1 MSTTAAVFGIW
12 LTATGPAP
20 WDGKWPEQP
29 ARLPTIH
36 NVPNSIIKPPPE
48 YDHPYRG
55 KLYISAENDLEAMA
69 LACGI
74 PQSNR
79 LVHACAQVPG
89 WEFGPTGM
97 GKLKYGECLIL
108 IAKRILVEQ
117 HYDYDMVIRHEQA
130 HCNNW
135 RHGIEVAEKP
145 AWPRVID
152 KVADNQTEDAKTQ
165 KPSVE
170 KKPRVK
176 PAEKPAIPEPPW
188 PLAAVAAILSTPLY
202 IVAALTGRL
211 R

>member
-1 MSTTAAVFGIW
+1 MPALSTI
-12 LTATGPAP
+12 
-20 WDGKWPEQP
+20 
-29 ARLPTIH
+29 R
-36 NVPNSIIKPPPE
+36 NVPNSSIIPPPA
-48 YDHPYRG
+48 YDYPYKG
-55 KLYISAENDLEAMA
+55 KLYISAENDLETMAMV
-69 LACGI
+69 CGI
-74 PQSNR
+74 PQTSR

-108 IAKRILVEQ
+108 IAKRVLVEQ
-117 HYDYDMVIRHEQA
+117 HYDYDMVIRHENA

-135 RHGIEVAEKP
+135 RHDIVVAAKP
-145 AWPRVID
+145 AWPRVAETPKAD
-152 KVADNQTEDAKTQ
+152 VAET
-165 KPSVE
+165 PSVE

-188 PLAAVAAILSTPLY
+188 PLAAVSAILSTPLY